1 MTNSSVFN
9 GYYNKYF
16 SIHCN
21 MQMSRCLTKDYT
33 IEFDFNVI
41 IANSMQIDVNFKAA
55 NYANDFELT

>member
-1 MTNSSVFN
+1 
-9 GYYNKYF
+9 
-16 SIHCN
+16 